1 MTGFGYN
8 VHGFGGGGD
17 LIITFSITSSTN
29 DFNLLSHITSNF
41 GYDGSSRVTINLT
54 INDSVVV
61 GSTSPS
67 TPAFQ
72 TDTIGF
78 ATTGSTLNITNNGTI
93 QGAGGR
99 GGTLASNNGNST
111 NADGKL
117 DKNGGDGGDA
127 LKTTM
132 TTIIDNTNG
141 SLLGGGGGGGAGGV
155 VDTFGGS
162 GGGGGAGTV
171 GGTQGGGNGSQ
182 GGTGGN
188 GSASAGGSGATGSGP
203 SSADGGDGGGVGQ
216 DGSSGQTLGSS
227 FQSAGSGGTAGD
239 YLVGNSNTT
248 FTANGTRTGNVS

>member
-8 VHGFGGGGD
+8 VHGFGAGGT
-17 LIITFSITSSTN
+17 LVFNITISSSTN

-127 LKTTM
+127 
-132 TTIIDNTNG
+132 
-141 SLLGGGGGGGAGGV
+141 
-155 VDTFGGS
+155 
-162 GGGGGAGTV
+162 
-171 GGTQGGGNGSQ
+171 
-182 GGTGGN
+182 
-188 GSASAGGSGATGSGP
+188 
-203 SSADGGDGGGVGQ
+203 
-216 DGSSGQTLGSS
+216 
-227 FQSAGSGGTAGD
+227 
-239 YLVGNSNTT
+239 
-248 FTANGTRTGNVS
+248 